1 MSGKFGMVFQRYFMT
16 TLDTIR
22 KPIEEDL
29 KRFDDFV
36 RRNFNERGD
45 SLLAQMLDYVLSSR
59 GKGLRPAIVM
69 LSAGANSPSGG
80 FGMRT
85 MLAAM
90 LVEMIH
96 VASLVHD
103 DVIDESDMR
112 RGRAS
117 VNARWQSR
125 NAVIVGD
132 YILARNMDVGLK
144 SGQYDLLTHII
155 GNMSVLCEGEILQ
168 SDHAGKLD
176 TSREAYFDIIY
187 KKTASLFG
195 SCASAGAMSVGASS
209 DCVGRMQRYGEA
221 LGMAF
226 QIADDILDYTLDNN
240 TGKPCNNDLRER
252 KITLPLIEALDA
264 ADKGL
269 RDEVMSYLERCAT
282 DEDSVAF
289 VRDFV
294 RDYRGVERAR
304 ETMERYAL
312 KAATLLAECESSAY
326 RDSLANLCSYVVERD
341 R

>member
-1 MSGKFGMVFQRYFMT
+1 MSGKLGMVFQRYFMT

-85 MLAAM
+85 MLAGM

-117 VNARWQSR
+117 VNAPLASR
-125 NAVIVGD
+125 
-132 YILARNMDVGLK
+132 
-144 SGQYDLLTHII
+144 
-155 GNMSVLCEGEILQ
+155 
-168 SDHAGKLD
+168 
-176 TSREAYFDIIY
+176 
-187 KKTASLFG
+187 
-195 SCASAGAMSVGASS
+195 
-209 DCVGRMQRYGEA
+209 
-221 LGMAF
+221 
-226 QIADDILDYTLDNN
+226 
-240 TGKPCNNDLRER
+240 
-252 KITLPLIEALDA
+252 
-264 ADKGL
+264 
-269 RDEVMSYLERCAT
+269 AT
-282 DEDSVAF
+282 P
-289 VRDFV
+289 
-294 RDYRGVERAR
+294 
-304 ETMERYAL
+304 
-312 KAATLLAECESSAY
+312 
-326 RDSLANLCSYVVERD
+326 
-341 R
+341 

>member
-1 MSGKFGMVFQRYFMT
+1 MNMT
-16 TLDTIR
+16 TLDAIR

-59 GKGLRPAIVM
+59 GKRLRPAIVM
-69 LSAGANSPSGG
+69 LSAGASSPSGG
-80 FGMRT
+80 FGKRT
-85 MLAAM
+85 MLAGM
-90 LVEMIH
+90 LLEMIH
-96 VASLVHD
+96 VASLIHD

-132 YILARNMDVGLK
+132 YILARNMDIGLM

-155 GNMSVLCEGEILQ
+155 GNMSMLCEGEILQ

-195 SCASAGAMSVGASS
+195 SCASAGAMSVGASPER
-209 DCVGRMQRYGEA
+209 VKRMQQYGEA

-226 QIADDILDYTLDNN
+226 QIADDILDYTLDNH

-264 ADKGL
+264 ADEGL
-269 RDEVMSYLERCAT
+269 RAEVMSHLERCAG
-282 DEDSVAF
+282 EESSVVF

-294 RDYRGVERAR
+294 RDHRGVECAR
-304 ETMERYAL
+304 KTMEQYAL
-312 KAATLLAECESSAY
+312 KAASLLSECEPSPY

>member
-1 MSGKFGMVFQRYFMT
+1 MNMT
-16 TLDTIR
+16 TLDAIR

-36 RRNFNERGD
+36 RRNFNEKGD
-45 SLLAQMLDYVLSSR
+45 TLLAQMLDYVLSSR

-96 VASLVHD
+96 VASLIHD

-132 YILARNMDVGLK
+132 YILARNMDIGLR

-187 KKTASLFG
+187 KKTASLFA

-209 DCVGRMQRYGEA
+209 DGVKRMRQYGEA

-252 KITLPLIEALDA
+252 KITLPLIEALEA
-264 ADKGL
+264 ADDSAK
-269 RDEVMSYLERCAT
+269 RDEIMSHLERCAA
-282 DEDSVAF
+282 EEESVAF

-294 RDYRGVERAR
+294 AEYRGVERAR
-304 ETMERYAL
+304 GTMERYAL
-312 KAATLLAECESSAY
+312 KAASLLSECRPSPY

>member
-1 MSGKFGMVFQRYFMT
+1 MSGKFWMVFQRYFMT

-85 MLAAM
+85 MLAGM

-96 VASLVHD
+96 VASLIHD

-112 RGRAS
+112 RGRAA

-132 YILARNMDVGLK
+132 
-144 SGQYDLLTHII
+144 
-155 GNMSVLCEGEILQ
+155 
-168 SDHAGKLD
+168 
-176 TSREAYFDIIY
+176 
-187 KKTASLFG
+187 
-195 SCASAGAMSVGASS
+195 
-209 DCVGRMQRYGEA
+209 
-221 LGMAF
+221 
-226 QIADDILDYTLDNN
+226 
-240 TGKPCNNDLRER
+240 
-252 KITLPLIEALDA
+252 
-264 ADKGL
+264 
-269 RDEVMSYLERCAT
+269 
-282 DEDSVAF
+282 
-289 VRDFV
+289 
-294 RDYRGVERAR
+294 
-304 ETMERYAL
+304 
-312 KAATLLAECESSAY
+312 
-326 RDSLANLCSYVVERD
+326 
-341 R
+341 

>member
-1 MSGKFGMVFQRYFMT
+1 MNMT
-16 TLDTIR
+16 TLDAIR

-36 RRNFNERGD
+36 RRNFNERGN

-69 LSAGANSPSGG
+69 LSAGASSPSGG
-80 FGMRT
+80 FGKRT
-85 MLAAM
+85 MLAGM
-90 LVEMIH
+90 LLEMIH
-96 VASLVHD
+96 VASLIHD

-132 YILARNMDVGLK
+132 YILARNMDIGLM

-155 GNMSVLCEGEILQ
+155 GNMSMLCEGEILQ
-168 SDHAGKLD
+168 SDHAGRLD

-195 SCASAGAMSVGASS
+195 SCASSGAMSVGASP
-209 DCVGRMQRYGEA
+209 DRVKRMQQYGEA

-226 QIADDILDYTLDNN
+226 QIADDVLDYTLDNH

-264 ADKGL
+264 ADEGL
-269 RDEVMSYLERCAT
+269 HAEVMSHLERCAG
-282 DEDSVAF
+282 EEGSVVF

-294 RDYRGVERAR
+294 RDYRGVECAR
-304 ETMERYAL
+304 KTMEQYAL
-312 KAATLLAECESSAY
+312 KAASLLAECEPSPY